1 MEPKLVLAYDRP
13 ADIGALFSEYTRM
26 LVTEDPAFA
35 AYLELQNYDEELR
48 HLEGKYGL
56 PDGRLYLALVD
67 GTPAGCIA
75 LRKLDETRCEL
86 KRLYV
91 RPAFRGQGLARL
103 LTEQILRDARAIGYR
118 KILLDTLP
126 FLESAIRLYRSLGC
140 TDAPPAT
147 TILPWIPPYFCS
159 WTCEVRCPVPAWKI

>member
-56 PDGRLYLALVD
+56 PDGRLYLA
-67 GTPAGCIA
+67 
-75 LRKLDETRCEL
+75 
-86 KRLYV
+86 
-91 RPAFRGQGLARL
+91 F
-103 LTEQILRDARAIGYR
+103 
-118 KILLDTLP
+118 
-126 FLESAIRLYRSLGC
+126 
-140 TDAPPAT
+140 
-147 TILPWIPPYFCS
+147 
-159 WTCEVRCPVPAWKI
+159 

>member
-13 ADIGALFSEYTRM
+13 ADIGTLFSEYTQM
-26 LVTEDPAFA
+26 LVTKDPAFA

-48 HLEGKYGL
+48 NLEGKYGL

-91 RPAFRGQGLARL
+91 RPAFRGRGLARL
-103 LTEQILRDARAIGYR
+103 LTEQILRDARAI
-118 KILLDTLP
+118 
-126 FLESAIRLYRSLGC
+126 RLYRSLGF
-140 TDAPPAT
+140 TDAPRYNDSPLDT
-147 TILPWIPPYFCS
+147 TLFLQ
-159 WTCEVRCPVPAWKI
+159 RDL

>member
-56 PDGRLYLALVD
+56 PDG
-67 GTPAGCIA
+67 TPAGCIA

-103 LTEQILRDARAIGYR
+103 LTEQILRDARTIGYR

-126 FLESAIRLYRSLGC
+126 FLESAIRLYRSLGF
-140 TDAPPAT
+140 TDAPRYNDSPLDT
-147 TILPWIPPYFCS
+147 TLFLQLDL
-159 WTCEVRCPVPAWKI
+159 

>member
-1 MEPKLVLAYDRP
+1 MEPELVLAYDRP

-56 PDGRLYLALVD
+56 PDGRLYLALVG

-75 LRKLDETRCEL
+75 LRKLDEERCEL

-91 RPAFRGQGLARL
+91 RPAFRGRGLARL

-126 FLESAIRLYRSLGC
+126 FLESAIRLYRSLAF
-140 TDAPPAT
+140 TDAPRYNDSPLDT
-147 TILPWIPPYFCS
+147 TLFLQ
-159 WTCEVRCPVPAWKI
+159 RDL

>member
-1 MEPKLVLAYDRP
+1 MDKV
-13 ADIGALFSEYTRM
+13 
-26 LVTEDPAFA
+26 
-35 AYLELQNYDEELR
+35 ELR
-48 HLEGKYGL
+48 A
-56 PDGRLYLALVD
+56 RLDFWQSALSKLRAAYLALVD

-103 LTEQILRDARAIGYR
+103 LTEQILRDARTIGYR

-126 FLESAIRLYRSLGC
+126 FLESAIRLYRSLGF
-140 TDAPPAT
+140 TDAPRYNDSPLDT
-147 TILPWIPPYFCS
+147 TLFLQLDL
-159 WTCEVRCPVPAWKI
+159 

>member
-1 MEPKLVLAYDRP
+1 MEPELVLAYDRP

-56 PDGRLYLALVD
+56 PDGRLYLALVG

-75 LRKLDETRCEL
+75 LRKLDEERCEL

-91 RPAFRGQGLARL
+91 RPAFRGRGLARL

-126 FLESAIRLYRSLGC
+126 FLESAIRLYRSLGI
-140 TDAPPAT
+140 TDAP
-147 TILPWIPPYFCS
+147 
-159 WTCEVRCPVPAWKI
+159 R

>member
-1 MEPKLVLAYDRP
+1 MEPELVLAYDRP

-56 PDGRLYLALVD
+56 PDGRLYLALVG

-75 LRKLDETRCEL
+75 LRKLDEERCEL

-91 RPAFRGQGLARL
+91 RPLSGAEAW
-103 LTEQILRDARAIGYR
+103 
-118 KILLDTLP
+118 P
-126 FLESAIRLYRSLGC
+126 GC
-140 TDAPPAT
+140 
-147 TILPWIPPYFCS
+147 
-159 WTCEVRCPVPAWKI
+159 

>member
-1 MEPKLVLAYDRP
+1 MEPELVLAYDRP

-56 PDGRLYLALVD
+56 PDGRLYL
-67 GTPAGCIA
+67 
-75 LRKLDETRCEL
+75 
-86 KRLYV
+86 
-91 RPAFRGQGLARL
+91 RPAFRGRGLARL

-126 FLESAIRLYRSLGC
+126 FLESAIRLYRSLGF
-140 TDAPPAT
+140 TDAPRYNDSPLDT
-147 TILPWIPPYFCS
+147 TLFLQ
-159 WTCEVRCPVPAWKI
+159 RDL

>member
-13 ADIGALFSEYTRM
+13 ADIGTLFSEYTRM

-75 LRKLDETRCEL
+75 LRKLDKERCEL

-91 RPAFRGQGLARL
+91 RPAFRGRGLARL

-126 FLESAIRLYRSLGC
+126 CLESAIRLYRSLGF
-140 TDAPPAT
+140 TDAPRYNDSPLDT
-147 TILPWIPPYFCS
+147 TLFLQ
-159 WTCEVRCPVPAWKI
+159 RDL